1 MHCLQ
6 KLRNVEMV
14 VRDSSIFLGDK
25 ILPQLGLSVLGDV
38 GVEGVLFC
46 FLGRRFFVRDRR
58 FLLCFDGCF

>member
-14 VRDSSIFLGDK
+14 VRDSSMFLGDK

-46 FLGRRFFVRDRR
+46 FFGGRFFVCERR
-58 FLLCFDGCF
+58 GLLRLEGCF